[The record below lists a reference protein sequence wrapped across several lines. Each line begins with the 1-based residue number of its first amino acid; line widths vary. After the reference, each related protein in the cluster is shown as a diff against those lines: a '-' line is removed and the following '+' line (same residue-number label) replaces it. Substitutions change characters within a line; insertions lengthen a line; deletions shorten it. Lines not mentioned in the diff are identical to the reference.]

1 MAGQTRLLTCNARAC
16 RSRLWLGLL
25 GAVALGAG
33 LAGAAQGGFAE
44 LDDVDY
50 RGSLIDHPEAIVEV
64 DRFKRQIGFTVD
76 EVPLTCDDGSVQ
88 TLFLFPLYM
97 RVRSKGRFSGQRYH
111 IDGSATEEYYEFRG
125 RVRRDHVRG
134 SVFVLFDQND
144 GPGTPHR
151 VDCSSR
157 GQLHWVADRVP

>member
-1 MAGQTRLLTCNARAC
+1 MAGQARHLSCNQVGPRP
-16 RSRLWLGLL
+16 RLWLGLL
-25 GAVALGAG
+25 GAVAVGAG
-33 LAGAAQGGFAE
+33 LAGAAQAGFGE

-64 DRFKRQIGFTVD
+64 DRFKRRIGITAD
-76 EVPLTCDDGSVQ
+76 QVPLSCDDGSVR
-88 TLFLFPLYM
+88 TLLLFPLYM

-125 RVRRDHVRG
+125 RVRRDQVTG

-144 GPGTPHR
+144 NPGAPHS

-157 GQLHWVADRVP
+157 AQLHWVADRVP